1 MSFIFNICNFI
12 INYAI
17 IKSQNTN
24 MFSRCKGGSAVDM
37 LKNKLQLTVKIT
49 YKGEK
54 IILNDSMINEILE
67 TIHNVDA
74 RQSLSDKRRNI
85 DVSY

>member
-1 MSFIFNICNFI
+1 M
-12 INYAI
+12 
-17 IKSQNTN
+17 
-24 MFSRCKGGSAVDM
+24 DM